1 MINKFLPI
9 ATFNSNTF
17 AIVLVIIVVLIL
29 ASYFIYAFFKKNA
42 TKSQQTFVEEVAN
55 VDDIDEVSQDEIEE
69 EVQDEI
75 EAEVQDEIE
84 AEVQDEIAAEGK
96 VEVIDAQ
103 DEKVEEE
110 ALEKDEASK
119 LKPIESTLSNHHMED
134 LVRESISVEEA
145 SDVLPD
151 NSLSELVNHQQ
162 IKLYGGKRERYIV
175 NIDMISEKFQNN
187 EEVNLES
194 LKAKGLLP
202 KKCNF
207 FKVLARGT
215 LNKSLSFIA
224 NDYSRDAIKM
234 ILLTGGNVT
243 ILEEIR

>member
-75 EAEVQDEIE
+75 EAEVQDEI
-84 AEVQDEIAAEGK
+84 AAEGK

-103 DEKVEEE
+103 DEQVEEE